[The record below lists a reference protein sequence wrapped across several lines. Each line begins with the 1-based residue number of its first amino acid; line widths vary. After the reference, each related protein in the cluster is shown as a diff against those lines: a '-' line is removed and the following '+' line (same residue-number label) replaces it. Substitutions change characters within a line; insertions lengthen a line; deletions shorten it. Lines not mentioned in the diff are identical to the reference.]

1 MASRVSINF
10 ASSTPPSS
18 PYLNPFRSSHNNLPS
33 NNTQPFSSHSSSSLT
48 SSLTPAN
55 MLPKTVLVTGGAG
68 YIGSH
73 TVLQLLLGGFRTVV
87 VDNLDNSS
95 EVAIHRV
102 KELAGEFAG
111 NLIFHE
117 ADLRDRAA
125 LEQIFVSTKF
135 DAVIHFAGLKAVGES
150 VQKPLLYYN
159 NNLIGTITLLEVMA
173 AHGCK
178 KLVFS
183 SSATVYGWPKEVP
196 CTEEFPLSAMNPYG
210 RTKLTIEEICRDV
223 YRSDQDW
230 KIILLRYFNPVGA
243 HPSGHI
249 GEDPR
254 GIPNNLMPFVQQVAV
269 GRRPALTVF
278 GTDYNTVDG
287 TGVRDYIH
295 VVDLADG
302 HIAALLK
309 LDESSI
315 GCEVYNLGTGKG
327 TSVLEMVKAFEKAS
341 GKKIPLVMA
350 GRRPGDAE
358 IVYASTEKA
367 EIELKWKAKYG
378 IDEMCRDQW
387 NWASKNPY
395 GYGSEESKDNT
406 D

>member
-1 MASRVSINF
+1 MS
-10 ASSTPPSS
+10 
-18 PYLNPFRSSHNNLPS
+18 
-33 NNTQPFSSHSSSSLT
+33 
-48 SSLTPAN
+48 
-55 MLPKTVLVTGGAG
+55 KTILVTGGAG

-73 TVLQLLLGGFRTVV
+73 TVLQLLLGGYKTVV

-95 EVAIHRV
+95 EVAIKRV
-102 KELAGEFAG
+102 RELAREFG
-111 NLIFHE
+111 NNLSFHQV
-117 ADLRDRAA
+117 DLRDRSAIEKIFA
-125 LEQIFVSTKF
+125 LTKF

-150 VQKPLLYYN
+150 
-159 NNLIGTITLLEVMA
+159 
-173 AHGCK
+173 
-178 KLVFS
+178 LVFS

-196 CTEEFPLSAMNPYG
+196 CTEEFPLIAVNPYG
-210 RTKLTIEEICRDV
+210 RTKLFIEEICRDL
-223 YRSDQDW
+223 RNSDSKW

-278 GTDYNTVDG
+278 GNDYSTKDG

-302 HIAALLK
+302 HIAALRK
-309 LDESSI
+309 LSDPKI

-327 TSVLEMVKAFEKAS
+327 TSVLEMVTAFEKAS
-341 GKKIPLVMA
+341 GKKIPLKIA

-358 IVYASTEKA
+358 IVYASTKKA
-367 EIELKWKAKYG
+367 ETELKWKAKYG
-378 IDEMCRDQW
+378 VEEMCKDQW
-387 NWASKNPY
+387 NWANKNPY
-395 GYGSEESKDNT
+395 GYGSPHSKK
-406 D
+406 